1 MAVNDEKMNKF
12 YLAINHYAE
21 EQRKKIEQEVLEFK
35 RRELDEAEVE
45 ALTEAYRLIQKEMAE
60 MRNSIFHEMAHRE
73 MDCRRELL
81 AKRQKISDDVFAR
94 CREKLTEFSTKD
106 EYAMLLEK
114 SARELRETFD
124 KPGTV
129 IRIKDGD
136 LKYEELIKKAFG
148 GDCTLEVDA
157 SIRIGGI
164 RAYNSEIGIMADET
178 LDSLLED
185 QHEWFEENSGM
196 AVV

>member
-35 RRELDEAEVE
+35 RKELDEAEVE
-45 ALTEAYRLIQKEMAE
+45 ALTEAYRLIQKEMAQ
-60 MRNSIFHEMAHRE
+60 MRNRIFHEMAHRE

-94 CREKLTEFSTKD
+94 CREKLTEFSKKD
-106 EYAMLLEK
+106 EYALLLEK
-114 SARELRETFD
+114 FARELRDVFD

-129 IRIKDGD
+129 IRIKDD
-136 LKYEELIKKAFG
+136 DRKYEELIKKAFG
-148 GDCTLEVDA
+148 GDCTFEIDA

-164 RAYNSEIGIMADET
+164 RVYNTECGIMADNT